1 MLLWC
6 VLRKGKQPPA
16 WMGKHAWY
24 SRICVFVCSARKLAV
39 CVILKFLRKILNFT
53 DIDLRYGAREDVF
66 SYAREHTLTS
76 GISREELADVIWIP
90 SQFLSRN

>member
-1 MLLWC
+1 M
-6 VLRKGKQPPA
+6 
-16 WMGKHAWY
+16 
-24 SRICVFVCSARKLAV
+24 FVCSARKLAV

-66 SYAREHTLTS
+66 SYAREHTLIS